1 MGNIS
6 ERLLFLQ
13 CEVRLHAIEKSI
25 ARFDCRNI
33 GYNNLVDNIF
43 INILKIQYE

>member
-6 ERLLFLQ
+6 ERLLSLQ
-13 CEVRLHAIEKSI
+13 GEVRLHAIEKSMV
-25 ARFDCRNI
+25 RFDYRNV
-33 GYNNLVDNIF
+33 GYDNLVDNIF